1 MSNINIGRDNSDLSF
16 RYKMPR
22 LVTKVEGRG
31 NGIKTVLV
39 NVVDVAKALHVL
51 PHYPTKYF
59 GIELGAQSKFDKAR
73 DCGVVNGSHNAG
85 DLAKLLDKFIAT
97 FVLCPTCKLPEIK
110 MDVQKS
116 KIKIDCAACG
126 HNSILKTPHKLAI
139 FILKNPP
146 DLLIGKT
153 GKKDGADDDGSDEGE
168 AVVETKAKK
177 KGADKKE
184 KKVKKVGTGAKGK
197 KTEDEHENG
206 DGDPS
211 TAAAAAVSN
220 GSEEK
225 TKIKKKTKEG
235 EEEQWFT
242 DTSKE
247 AQKKRQAEEFAE
259 MKTMDDDLRKSVNE
273 IVTSA
278 KAAGKSESPVS
289 FLRVYL
295 ATTEHTVD
303 EILAELKRLQIS
315 RGFDDQ
321 HRIKVLLESIL
332 DSSQHANILEQ
343 FAKHLSLLKQ
353 LCRDRLSHKLLLV
366 GLEEYIGNVSPKLVP
381 RTPHIL
387 TTLYE
392 NDVLDEESIISWA
405 ESPPESSWL
414 VKKETAVAIRKKAK
428 PFIDWLKSAAEDED
442 DQE

>member
-39 NVVDVAKALHVL
+39 NVVDIAKALHVL

-126 HNSILKTPHKLAI
+126 HNSILKTAHKLAI

-153 GKKDGADDDGSDEGE
+153 AKKEGADDDGSDEGE

-184 KKVKKVGTGAKGK
+184 KK
-197 KTEDEHENG
+197 
-206 DGDPS
+206 
-211 TAAAAAVSN
+211 
-220 GSEEK
+220 SEKSRHQSEK
-225 TKIKKKTKEG
+225 
-235 EEEQWFT
+235 
-242 DTSKE
+242 
-247 AQKKRQAEEFAE
+247 R
-259 MKTMDDDLRKSVNE
+259 R
-273 IVTSA
+273 
-278 KAAGKSESPVS
+278 
-289 FLRVYL
+289 
-295 ATTEHTVD
+295 
-303 EILAELKRLQIS
+303 
-315 RGFDDQ
+315 
-321 HRIKVLLESIL
+321 
-332 DSSQHANILEQ
+332 
-343 FAKHLSLLKQ
+343 
-353 LCRDRLSHKLLLV
+353 
-366 GLEEYIGNVSPKLVP
+366 
-381 RTPHIL
+381 
-387 TTLYE
+387 
-392 NDVLDEESIISWA
+392 
-405 ESPPESSWL
+405 
-414 VKKETAVAIRKKAK
+414 
-428 PFIDWLKSAAEDED
+428 
-442 DQE
+442 

>member
-39 NVVDVAKALHVL
+39 NVVDIAKALHVL

-126 HNSILKTPHKLAI
+126 HNSILKTAHKLAI

-153 GKKDGADDDGSDEGE
+153 AKKEGADDDGSDEGE

-184 KKVKKVGTGAKGK
+184 KKVKKVVTKAKKGDEQGDDDMSAAPPPDDHSEGEEKAK
-197 KTEDEHENG
+197 KT
-206 DGDPS
+206 
-211 TAAAAAVSN
+211 
-220 GSEEK
+220 
-225 TKIKKKTKEG
+225 KKTKE

-242 DTSKE
+242 DSSKE

-295 ATTEHTVD
+295 ATEHTPD

-315 RGFDDQ
+315 RGFDEQ

-332 DSSQHANILEQ
+332 DSTQHNNILEQ

-353 LCRDRLSHKLLLV
+353 LCRERISQKLLLV
-366 GLEEYIGNVSPKLVP
+366 GLEEYVGNVSPKLVP

-392 NDVLDEESIISWA
+392 NDILDEESIISWA

-414 VKKETAVAIRKKAK
+414 VKKETALAIRKKAK
-428 PFIDWLKSAAEDED
+428 PFIDWLKSAAEDD
-442 DQE
+442 